1 MSTMTAARRVG
12 VLVNPQHADLDEV
25 LSRLSNQAE
34 RLGFSLYAEA
44 ALEAKLPGSLG
55 TLEQSWKEIDW
66 LLTLGGDGTLLRGA
80 REAGPRGLPVLG
92 VNLGRLGFLTMV
104 AVEDLESALE
114 RVSQGDYEE
123 EQRLTLDVRL
133 RRGGGQEAESSF
145 YALNDA
151 VIHKSGFAR
160 LIALRLWAGKD
171 EVGQYSADGIILATP
186 TGSTAYSLSAGGP
199 ILVPEMDGIMAVPIS
214 PHTLAIRPV
223 VVPGSTRLRVELLS
237 EVEEIALTID
247 GQTGSH
253 LRAGDQVEVQRSDKP
268 LRLMCFPGHSFFAV
282 MRRKLRWGDVRPLDR
297 RAEGE

>member
-1 MSTMTAARRVG
+1 VG
-12 VLVNPQHADLDEV
+12 VLANHQHAVLDEV
-25 LSRLSNQAE
+25 LVRLSETAE
-34 RLGFSLYAEA
+34 RLGFRLYAEA
-44 ALEAKLPGSLG
+44 GLEARLERSEA
-55 TLEQSWKEIDW
+55 TLEESWQEIDW

-104 AVEDLESALE
+104 AQEDVESALV
-114 RVSQGDYEE
+114 RVSEGDYEE
-123 EQRLTLDVRL
+123 DERLTLDVRL
-133 RRGGGQEAESSF
+133 RRGGGREAESSF

-160 LIALRLWAGKD
+160 LIALRLWAGED

-199 ILVPEMDGIMAVPIS
+199 ILVPAMDGIMAVPIS
-214 PHTLAIRPV
+214 PHTLAVRPV

-253 LRAGDQVEVQRSDKP
+253 LRAGDQVEVERSDTP
-268 LRLMCFPGHSFFAV
+268 LRLMCFPGHSFFTV
-282 MRRKLRWGDVRPLDR
+282 MRHKLRWGDVRPLDHG
-297 RAEGE
+297 ATEG

>member
-1 MSTMTAARRVG
+1 MG
-12 VLVNPQHADLDEV
+12 VLANREHADLDDV
-25 LSRLSNQAE
+25 LARLSRAAE
-34 RLGFSLYAEA
+34 KLGFRLYAESE
-44 ALEAKLPGSLG
+44 LEERCERSVAP
-55 TLEQSWKEIDW
+55 LEESWHDIDW

-104 AVEDLESALE
+104 AQEDMEGALE
-114 RVSQGDYEE
+114 RVAQDDYAEE
-123 EQRLTLDVRL
+123 ERLTLDVRL
-133 RRGGGQEAESSF
+133 RRGGGRDGEASF

-160 LIALRLWAGKD
+160 LIALRLWAGDD

-199 ILVPEMDGIMAVPIS
+199 ILVPAMDGIMAVPIS

-223 VVPGSTRLRVELLS
+223 VVPGRTRLRVELLS

-253 LRAGDQVEVQRSDKP
+253 LRAGDQVEVERSDSP

-297 RAEGE
+297 GKAE